1 MAWTRAVIRGRTRV
15 ANAAPAL
22 TVIPGRIHSGTRE
35 VPGGASRAVVPG
47 RPCGVMPGSTPA
59 KIPVVAGVRSLGS
72 ARVPIPGPGET
83 LGLIRAGTRAAAGGV
98 FPARM
103 TAVIPAWEDEASQ
116 GRARAV
122 APASVI
128 PEMAP

>member
-15 ANAAPAL
+15 ANAAPAR

-59 KIPVVAGVRSLGS
+59 KIPAVAGVRSLGS

-122 APASVI
+122 APARVI
-128 PEMAP
+128 PAMAP